1 MEAVLDRSLALA
13 WALPDEASSRADR
26 WLARVSPD
34 DVLLVPALWWYEM
47 TNALTVAQR
56 RRRLTGTEVTRLIDL
71 YGALPIQTDTFL
83 GREASWRLHA
93 LAQEF
98 GLSAY
103 DAAYLELAQRR
114 GVALATMDRRLAV
127 AARRAG
133 VQITRV

>member
-1 MEAVLDRSLALA
+1 METVLDCSLALA

-56 RRRLTGTEVTRLIDL
+56 RRRLTGADVARLIDL
-71 YGALPIQTDTFL
+71 YAALPIQTDTFL
-83 GREASWRLHA
+83 GREASWRLHG
-93 LAQEF
+93 LAHEF

-114 GVALATMDRRLAV
+114 GAALATTDRRLATV
-127 AARRAG
+127 ARRAG
-133 VQITRV
+133 VLIARV